1 MERLTV
7 NEAAERLGVTTDAVR
22 KRVPRCTLPS
32 TKGPDGHV
40 HVYMDTNAAS
50 GEGSGSEES
59 STDSGFGDLAKS
71 IDIPTLLT
79 SFAAIA
85 TLVYIL
91 GIFSLWAPIWRTY
104 THDIDTAWQAVSLV
118 PRTVVIGLGVKHLIA
133 LPLFITITIGIVI
146 VVLHRFFLVIG
157 KRIRRSSLEGGGDEE
172 PTPEHTRVDVG
183 SFIWIVIALTLIYA
197 GWRIAAELAPA
208 LEVSTWAL
216 AILTWLILVVV
227 PYVTIAE
234 VGVLLEWN
242 QSRSQDATDED
253 HTDALG
259 EEKQQEQPE
268 NKRRYPIVLYTI
280 TAVSFL
286 VVPLGPAWLL
296 IIGPRFP
303 LREFGALLEGDFLL
317 RTVVLLTATLFVLA
331 GASYAAAYVTEEEYQ
346 DWSDFLLTVAVVL
359 VATFLASF
367 TLTFINN
374 PPLPPV
380 VVEVG
385 EGNSNVKG
393 ELLTHVDAHWYVFN
407 NQGNLVAIPDRE
419 VREAEICSPHKAQT
433 TDFCP

>member
-1 MERLTV
+1 
-7 NEAAERLGVTTDAVR
+7 
-22 KRVPRCTLPS
+22 
-32 TKGPDGHV
+32 
-40 HVYMDTNAAS
+40 
-50 GEGSGSEES
+50 
-59 STDSGFGDLAKS
+59 
-71 IDIPTLLT
+71 
-79 SFAAIA
+79 
-85 TLVYIL
+85 
-91 GIFSLWAPIWRTY
+91 
-104 THDIDTAWQAVSLV
+104 
-118 PRTVVIGLGVKHLIA
+118 
-133 LPLFITITIGIVI
+133 
-146 VVLHRFFLVIG
+146 LHRFFLVIG
-157 KRIRRSSLEGGGDEE
+157 KRIRRSSVEGGGDEE

-407 NQGNLVAIPDRE
+407 NQGDLVAIPDRE